1 MNDQQKISQS
11 VINVT
16 PCVKWV
22 QIEPIRWHHLT
33 QDGLVLALVG
43 PNEYTASRIKLL
55 YTQSRIQPFPQLLS
69 LFLPQ
74 QRVNCIHNFIFIFR
88 QRVRIDVHRRRDLG
102 VAQTPCDRDQRDFVP
117 QQMRGM
123 SVPKIVRTHVLDPDF
138 PQRAFQQA

>member
-11 VINVT
+11 VINAT

-43 PNEYTASRIKLL
+43 PNEYTASRINLL
-55 YTQSRIQPFPQLLS
+55 YTQQRI
-69 LFLPQ
+69 
-74 QRVNCIHNFIFIFR
+74 NCTQDVVFVFR

-123 SVPKIVRTHVLDPDF
+123 SVPEIVRTHILDPDF
-138 PQRAFQQA
+138 PQCAFQQA